1 MGWSSDE
8 PVAEKKGMDTS
19 SKILLA
25 IIACVLVIIVIIFI
39 LLMNIEQ
46 NNFTISVDGQAITTV
61 SKENLIT
68 KIDNTTYI
76 NIEEFAKL
84 VKYEYH
90 EGEYK
95 AFTIE
100 KDKCYVQ
107 GQQETASFYLND
119 NKVNKLPVNKLEENY
134 DEYTVE
140 NIIKS
145 KNDKMYAP
153 INAISLGFNVS
164 VIEKENELTIYTLDY
179 LIKAYNTQ
187 VVNWGYTGLTELS
200 FENQKALLYERLIV
214 KKENG
219 LYKIINIDNT
229 KEFVADKYTTIEF
242 SENTQEFL
250 VTNSLGQVG
259 IINLDGTTKIEP
271 TYDSISV
278 LDKTSDLYLI
288 EKNKKFGVIKSGNI
302 TVIAP
307 EYDSIGFNNK
317 NITNTS
323 NNHNFILD
331 TLIPVSK
338 NGKWGAFNKEG
349 KLILNLEYDQFGS
362 DVTFVEINGNKKT
375 VEPLLSIE
383 KCNGI
388 VVKKAEKYGLIDT
401 TGKELVPIAV
411 ESIYSIE
418 NATEEDSKYFMLYNG
433 KEMNVIERLII
444 AGLIEDNKKE
454 EEENSQSNTISNQAT
469 NQVSANEVINNVMT
483 VTITNTTSNEV

>member
-8 PVAEKKGMDTS
+8 PEVTKKGMDTS

-25 IIACVLVIIVIIFI
+25 IIACVLVIIVIIFM

-46 NNFTISVDGQAITTV
+46 NNFTISVDGQAVATV
-61 SKENLIT
+61 SKDKLIT
-68 KIDNTTYI
+68 KIDNITYI

-84 VKYEYH
+84 VDYEYH

-107 GQQETASFYLND
+107 GNQETASFYLND
-119 NKVNKLPVNKLEENY
+119 NKVNKLLVNKLQENY

-140 NIIKS
+140 NIITS

-153 INAISLGFNVS
+153 IDAISLGFNAS
-164 VIEKENELTIYTLDY
+164 VVEKENELTIYTLDY

-187 VVNWGYTGLTELS
+187 VVNWGYTEITELS
-200 FENQKALLYERLIV
+200 FENKKALLYERLIV
-214 KKENG
+214 KKQNG
-219 LYKIINIDNT
+219 LYKIINLENT
-229 KEFVADKYTTIEF
+229 KEFIADKYTKIEF
-242 SENTQEFL
+242 SENTKEFL

-271 TYDSISV
+271 TYDSISIF
-278 LDKTSDLYLI
+278 DKASDLYLI
-288 EKNKKFGVIKSGNI
+288 QKNQKFGVIKSGNI
-302 TVIAP
+302 TVITP
-307 EYDSIGFNNK
+307 EYDAIGFNNK
-317 NITNTS
+317 NIINTS

-338 NGKWGAFNKEG
+338 NGKWGAVNKQG
-349 KLILNLEYDQFGS
+349 RLIINIEYDEFGS
-362 DVTFVEINGNKKT
+362 AITSVEINGNKKT
-375 VEPLLSIE
+375 VETLLSIE
-383 KCNGI
+383 RCKGI
-388 VVKKAEKYGLIDT
+388 VVKKEDKYGLIDI

-411 ESIYSIE
+411 ESIYAIE
-418 NATEEDSKYFMLYNG
+418 HVTDEDSKYFMLYNG

-454 EEENSQSNTISNQAT
+454 EKDNSQSNTITNQVT
-469 NQVSANEVINNVMT
+469 NQVSTSEMTNNVMT

>member
-25 IIACVLVIIVIIFI
+25 IIACVLVIIVIIFM
-39 LLMNIEQ
+39 LLINIEQ
-46 NNFTISVDGQAITTV
+46 NNFTISVDGQAVTTV
-61 SKENLIT
+61 SKDNLIT

-76 NIEEFAKL
+76 NIKEFAKL

-119 NKVNKLPVNKLEENY
+119 NIVNKLPVNKLEENY
-134 DEYTVE
+134 AEYTVE

-153 INAISLGFNVS
+153 IDAISLAFNVS
-164 VIEKENELTIYTLDY
+164 VIEKEDTLTIYTLDY
-179 LIKAYNTQ
+179 LIKTYNEQTTK
-187 VVNWGYTGLTELS
+187 WGYSDITQLS
-200 FENQKALLYERLIV
+200 FENQKALLYQRLIV

-219 LYKIINIDNT
+219 LYKIINLDNT
-229 KEFVADKYTTIEF
+229 KEFVADKYTKIEF
-242 SENTQEFL
+242 SENTKEFL

-271 TYDSISV
+271 TYDSIAIF
-278 LDKTSDLYLI
+278 DKASDLYLI
-288 EKNKKFGVIKSGNI
+288 QKNQKFGVIKSGNI
-302 TVIAP
+302 TVITP
-307 EYDSIGFNNK
+307 EYDAIGFNNK
-317 NITNTS
+317 NIINTS
-323 NNHNFILD
+323 KNHNFILD

-338 NGKWGAFNKEG
+338 KGKWGAVNKEG
-349 KLILNLEYDQFGS
+349 KLILNIEYDEFGS
-362 DVTFVEINGNKKT
+362 SITSVEIDGNKKT
-375 VEPLLSIE
+375 VETLLSIE
-383 KCNGI
+383 RCKGV
-388 VVKKAEKYGLIDT
+388 VVKKEEKYGLIDV

-411 ESIYSIE
+411 ENIYSIE
-418 NATEEDSKYFMLYNG
+418 NAKDEDSRYFMLYNG
-433 KEMNVIERLII
+433 KEMNVIERLIV

-454 EEENSQSNTISNQAT
+454 EEENNQSNTISNQIT
-469 NQVSANEVINNVMT
+469 NQVSANEVTNNVMT
-483 VTITNTTSNEV
+483 VTITNKISNEV